1 MKETIG
7 WIGVGSMGHRMSRHL
22 AKAGYPLVVA
32 DAVSTERAPPGATI
46 AKSNAEVAEKAET
59 VILSLPDGTVS
70 EAVARELVAAKSR
83 RVKTV
88 IDTSTIG
95 IKAAEAV
102 ATILAAAGIELV
114 VAPVSGGTAG
124 ADKAAIAIMVACS
137 RDSYERFKPLL
148 GLMGKPFHVGPKPGQ
163 GQAVKILNNFLSA
176 TALAAT
182 SEAIAFGTGQ
192 GIEMKTILDIVNAS
206 SGRNSATDDKFPN
219 RILHGRFDAG
229 FTAKLQL
236 KDIRLYLENARAAGV
251 NDEIA
256 KVVVDVWQRMEAAI
270 PGADITEM
278 YPYTQKG
285 RRGRFERLT
294 VGAGPAGS
302 QLGRAWRIFY

>member
-22 AKAGYPLVVA
+22 SVAGYPLVVA
-32 DAVSTERAPPGATI
+32 DAASTERAPPGAVV
-46 AKSNAEVAEKAET
+46 AKSNAEVAQRADT
-59 VILSLPDGTVS
+59 VILSLPDGKVS
-70 EAVARELVAAKSR
+70 EAVARELAAAKSR
-83 RVKTV
+83 RAKTV

-102 ATILAAAGIELV
+102 ATVLAAAGIEFID
-114 VAPVSGGTAG
+114 APVSGGTSG
-124 ADKAAIAIMVACS
+124 ADKATIAIMVACS
-137 RDSYERFKPLL
+137 RDAYERVKPLL
-148 GLMGKPFHVGPKPGQ
+148 SLMGKPFHVGPKPGQ
-163 GQAVKILNNFLSA
+163 GQAVKVLNNFLSA

-192 GIEMKTILDIVNAS
+192 GIDMKTILDIVNAS

-229 FTAKLQL
+229 FTARLQL

-251 NDEIA
+251 SDEIA
-256 KVVVDVWQRMEAAI
+256 KVVVDVWQRMEAEI
-270 PGADITEM
+270 PGADITQM
-278 YPYTQKG
+278 YPYTQQG
-285 RRGRFERLT
+285 RRGR
-294 VGAGPAGS
+294 S
-302 QLGRAWRIFY
+302 

>member
-22 AKAGYPLVVA
+22 SVAGYPLVVA
-32 DAVSTERAPPGATI
+32 DAASTERAPAGAVV
-46 AKSNAEVAEKAET
+46 AKSNAEVAARADT
-59 VILSLPDGTVS
+59 VILSLPDGKVS
-70 EAVARELVAAKSR
+70 ESVARELAAAKSR

-102 ATILAAAGIELV
+102 ASILAAAGIEFID
-114 VAPVSGGTAG
+114 APVSGGTSG
-124 ADKAAIAIMVACS
+124 ADKATIAIMVACS
-137 RDSYERFKPLL
+137 RDAFERVKPLL
-148 GLMGKPFHVGPKPGQ
+148 GLMGKPFYVGPKPGQ
-163 GQAVKILNNFLSA
+163 GQAVKVLNNFLSA

-192 GIEMKTILDIVNAS
+192 GIDMKTILDIVNAS

-236 KDIRLYLENARAAGV
+236 KDIRLYLENARAAGIS
-251 NDEIA
+251 DEIA

-270 PGADITEM
+270 PGADITQM

-285 RRGRFERLT
+285 RRGR
-294 VGAGPAGS
+294 S
-302 QLGRAWRIFY
+302 

>member
-22 AKAGYPLVVA
+22 SVAGYPLVVA
-32 DAVSTERAPPGATI
+32 DAVSTERAPPGAVV
-46 AKSNAEVAEKAET
+46 ANSNAEVAQRADT
-59 VILSLPDGTVS
+59 VILSLPDGKVS
-70 EAVARELVAAKSR
+70 EAVARELAAAKSR

-102 ATILAAAGIELV
+102 ATVLASAGIEFV
-114 VAPVSGGTAG
+114 DAPVSGGTSG
-124 ADKAAIAIMVACS
+124 ADKATIAIMVACS
-137 RDSYERFKPLL
+137 RDAYERVKPLL
-148 GLMGKPFHVGPKPGQ
+148 GLMGKPFYVGPKPGQ
-163 GQAVKILNNFLSA
+163 GQAVKVLNNFLSA

-192 GIEMKTILDIVNAS
+192 GIDMKTILDIVNAS

-236 KDIRLYLENARAAGV
+236 KDIRLYLENARAAGI

-270 PGADITEM
+270 PGADITQM

-285 RRGRFERLT
+285 RRER
-294 VGAGPAGS
+294 S
-302 QLGRAWRIFY
+302 

>member
-22 AKAGYPLVVA
+22 SAAGYSLVVA
-32 DAVSTERAPPGATI
+32 DAASTERAPPGAVV
-46 AKSNAEVAEKAET
+46 AKSNAEVAQRAET
-59 VILSLPDGTVS
+59 VILSLPDGKVS
-70 EAVARELVAAKSR
+70 EAVARELAAAKPR

-102 ATILAAAGIELV
+102 ASILAAAGIEFID
-114 VAPVSGGTAG
+114 APVSGGIAG
-124 ADKAAIAIMVACS
+124 ADKATIAIMVACS
-137 RDSYERFKPLL
+137 RDAYERVKPLL
-148 GLMGKPFHVGPKPGQ
+148 GLMGTPFYVGPKPGQ
-163 GQAVKILNNFLSA
+163 GQAVKVLNNFLSA

-192 GIEMKTILDIVNAS
+192 GIDMKTILDIVNAS

-236 KDIRLYLENARAAGV
+236 KDIRLYLENARAAGIS
-251 NDEIA
+251 DEIA
-256 KVVVDVWQRMEAAI
+256 EVVVDVWQRMEAAI
-270 PGADITEM
+270 PGADITQM

-285 RRGRFERLT
+285 RRGR
-294 VGAGPAGS
+294 S
-302 QLGRAWRIFY
+302 

>member
-22 AKAGYPLVVA
+22 AAAGYPLVVA
-32 DAVSTERAPPGATI
+32 DAVTTERAPPGSAI
-46 AKSNAEVAEKAET
+46 AKSNAEVAARADT
-59 VILSLPDGTVS
+59 VILSLPDGAVS
-70 EAVARELVAAKSR
+70 EAVARELAVAKSR

-102 ATILAAAGIELV
+102 AAVLAAAGIELV
-114 VAPVSGGTAG
+114 DAPVSGGTAG
-124 ADKAAIAIMVACS
+124 ADKATIAIMVACS

-148 GLMGKPFHVGPKPGQ
+148 SLMGKPFHVGPKPGQ

-251 NDEIA
+251 SDEIA

-270 PGADITEM
+270 PGADITQM

-285 RRGRFERLT
+285 RRER
-294 VGAGPAGS
+294 S
-302 QLGRAWRIFY
+302 

>member
-22 AKAGYPLVVA
+22 GVAGYPLVVA
-32 DAVSTERAPPGATI
+32 DAASTERAPPGAAI
-46 AKSNAEVAEKAET
+46 AKSNAEVAERADT
-59 VILSLPDGTVS
+59 VILSLPDGKVS
-70 EAVARELVAAKSR
+70 EAVARELAAAKSR

-102 ATILAAAGIELV
+102 ATLLAAAGIEFV
-114 VAPVSGGTAG
+114 DAPVSGGTAG
-124 ADKAAIAIMVACS
+124 ADKATIAIMVACS
-137 RDSYERFKPLL
+137 RDAFERFKPMLS
-148 GLMGKPFHVGPKPGQ
+148 LMGKPFYVGPKPGQ
-163 GQAVKILNNFLSA
+163 GQAVKVLNNFLSA

-192 GIEMKTILDIVNAS
+192 GIDMKTILDIVNAS

-219 RILHGRFDAG
+219 RILHGRVDAG
-229 FTAKLQL
+229 FAAKLQL
-236 KDIRLYLENARAAGV
+236 KDIRLYLENAKAAGIS
-251 NDEIA
+251 DEIA
-256 KVVVDVWQRMEAAI
+256 RVVVDVWQRMEAAM
-270 PGADITEM
+270 PGADITDM

-285 RRGRFERLT
+285 RRGR
-294 VGAGPAGS
+294 P
-302 QLGRAWRIFY
+302 